1 MQLDK
6 TAVEHLTDRQQ
17 QILGFV
23 RSHLEQQGRPPTRA
37 EIAHAFGFRSANA
50 AEEHLRALARKGVLN
65 LDAGTARGIS
75 LPGASSATGAPR
87 GLRLPVLGQVAAGAP
102 ILAQEHIERE
112 IDVDPALFQPRADFL
127 LRVRG
132 ESMRDAGIVDGD
144 LLAVTRTSVVRHGE
158 IAVVRIDEEVTV
170 KYFDRDAGGNI
181 VLRAA
186 NPAFAAIVVRDDGRN
201 VQIEGRAVGVLR
213 TSLGRG

>member
-1 MQLDK
+1 M
-6 TAVEHLTDRQQ
+6 EHLTDRQQ
-17 QILGFV
+17 QILAFV
-23 RSHLEQQGRPPTRA
+23 RSHLDQHGRPPTRA
-37 EIAHAFGFRSANA
+37 EIASAFGFRSANA

-75 LPGASSATGAPR
+75 LPDGNTGARPR
-87 GLRLPVLGQVAAGAP
+87 RLLPLLGQVAAGAP
-102 ILAQEHIERE
+102 ILAQQHIERE
-112 IDVDPALFQPRADFL
+112 LEVDPTLFQPPADFL

-132 ESMRDAGIVDGD
+132 DSMRDAGILDGD
-144 LLAVTRTSVVRHGE
+144 LLAVSHTGVVRHGE

-170 KYFDRDAGGNI
+170 KYFDRAPDGAI

-186 NPAFAAIVVRDDGRN
+186 NPAFGPIHIRDDGRS

-213 TSLGRG
+213 TGLGRG

>member
-1 MQLDK
+1 M
-6 TAVEHLTDRQQ
+6 EHLTDRQQ

-37 EIAHAFGFRSANA
+37 EIASAFGFRSANA

-75 LPGASSATGAPR
+75 LPGASGTTANAPR

-127 LRVRG
+127 LKVRG

-144 LLAVTRTSVVRHGE
+144 LLAVTRTAVVRHGE

-170 KYFDRDAGGNI
+170 KYFDRDASGNI

-186 NPAFAAIVVRDDGRN
+186 NPDFAPIVVRDDGRN